1 MPVAGT
7 CSQFENRHGMCVGM
21 PSAQVIA
28 FNFDAFRNSTPSFLL
43 PSRVRIKYNY
53 SPGYS
58 PKNRIL
64 AHCFNVLSTL
74 EGTSG
79 RLDTT

>member
-1 MPVAGT
+1 MPAAGT

-64 AHCFNVLSTL
+64 AQPNVLSTL
-74 EGTSG
+74 GGTSG